1 MEDNKF
7 GGNMNRR
14 RFLARVV
21 ELAST
26 LPLAGIL
33 VSNFLKSRDYY
44 ESNSSKAKLDEKSD
58 VISPFCNMQ
67 NDFRNSLEQLYKEYK
82 QAYYN
87 SHIEPYPTIDPKGH
101 VQIDMRTVWRWEEP
115 RNVPDHRVISS
126 WRDYQYSLFEKNNF
140 LISSP
145 LVDASKVRD
154 IAIEKKQAGKIGQG
168 VLNFGVYGAE
178 IGLLLGYEELL
189 AKARDEKVSEMNS
202 DKQITRRSFFKVGA
216 ALAGAC
222 AAWKVGKYNENKL
235 ERGKLKLEK
244 EINEAWDL
252 GDSSAES
259 SFKNYFQIG
268 YKDLINQVRDNAA
281 VSKNTLAE
289 NIREERVRDSFQ
301 NVAEQAE
308 HYVSKLEEFFSDGV
322 PSDLGFIARCGSI
335 TKKLAQISSDEKIYA
350 SSGILLEGLAVG
362 GIMAAVLLPAEIINN
377 YFE

>member
-1 MEDNKF
+1 M
-7 GGNMNRR
+7 
-14 RFLARVV
+14 
-21 ELAST
+21 
-26 LPLAGIL
+26 
-33 VSNFLKSRDYY
+33 SNFLKSRDYY

-67 NDFRNSLEQLYKEYK
+67 NDFRNSLEQLYKGYK
-82 QAYYN
+82 RAYYN

-268 YKDLINQVRDNAA
+268 YKDLINQVIDNAA

-289 NIREERVRDSFQ
+289 DIREERVRDSFQ